1 MAPKRS
7 APAPSATSYSEP
19 REHST
24 IFGSSRNNA
33 RRLHGNARIAE
44 YRAMADLPRASEAL
58 AMLRRVGGIVKPIM
72 LKHNWHVGKLT
83 EFSGFSKN
91 HGEVLGMNQNSG
103 QVVFLRLRQKAAGSQ
118 ELIDAFLPEDDIVY
132 TMLHELAH
140 NVRGPHDDEF
150 FRILKGL
157 EEDWYELRRKGS
169 LPGQGFWT
177 PGNLLG
183 AGHGRDLPLP
193 MARRQAAEKA
203 EERQK
208 RQKMLQGGGRLG
220 GQVQTARSAADLARE
235 AAERRIKM
243 EGGCPSSQAE
253 QEQTI
258 RWHEEKDLLHGL
270 KVIVIEDGDDD
281 ADGDEDD
288 SEEVQE
294 ITAAEAQGRT
304 TSSGP
309 SKSGSS
315 KSSDNTSSTAPG
327 AASDVVV
334 ELSSDT
340 EDDDEA
346 DEPVF
351 VAVKQSDKT
360 LGRRGQGHSRT
371 AATAPSQDRRRPTR
385 PIPKPPNPRSGANPS
400 TPLGA
405 STNRVT
411 AAASTRTTKEGW
423 HCRSCTYWMRG
434 DDAQMWICKVCGS
447 VTRK

>member
-33 RRLHGNARIAE
+33 GRLHGNARIAE

-58 AMLRRVGGIVKPIM
+58 AMLRRIGGIVKPIM

-91 HGEVLGMNQNSG
+91 HGEVLGMNQNRG
-103 QVVFLRLRQKAAGSQ
+103 QIVFLRLRQKAAGSQ
-118 ELIDAFLPEDDIVY
+118 QLIDAFLPEDDVVY

-208 RQKMLQGGGRLG
+208 RQRMLQGGGRLG
-220 GQVQTARSAADLARE
+220 GQLQTARSAADLARE

-253 QEQTI
+253 QEQAI

-281 ADGDEDD
+281 ADGDDD
-288 SEEVQE
+288 DFEEVQE

-304 TSSGP
+304 TSSGS

-315 KSSDNTSSTAPG
+315 KSRDNTSNAPS
-327 AASDVVV
+327 ASGDIV
-334 ELSSDT
+334 ELGSDT

-346 DEPVF
+346 DEPVL
-351 VAVKQSDKT
+351 VSVKQSDKT
-360 LGRRGQGHSRT
+360 LGRTGQGHSRT
-371 AATAPSQDRRRPTR
+371 AATARTQDRSRPTR
-385 PIPKPPNPRSGANPS
+385 PLSKHANTRSGVNTSAS
-400 TPLGA
+400 LGSSPNGA
-405 STNRVT
+405 AA
-411 AAASTRTTKEGW
+411 AAASTRTTEEGW

-434 DDAQMWICKVCGS
+434 DDAQMWICKVCGV

>member
-7 APAPSATSYSEP
+7 APAPSTTSYSEP
-19 REHST
+19 REHSA

-58 AMLRRVGGIVKPIM
+58 AMLRRIGAIVKPIM

-91 HGEVLGMNQNSG
+91 HGEVLGMNQNRG

-118 ELIDAFLPEDDIVY
+118 QLIDAFLPEDDVVY
-132 TMLHELAH
+132 TMLHELTH

-220 GQVQTARSAADLARE
+220 GQVQTTRSAADLARE

-253 QEQTI
+253 QEQAI

-281 ADGDEDD
+281 GDGDEDD
-288 SEEVQE
+288 TEEVQE
-294 ITAAEAQGRT
+294 ITAAEAQGQAA
-304 TSSGP
+304 SSGP
-309 SKSGSS
+309 SKPGPS
-315 KSSDNTSSTAPG
+315 KSSENTPNAPS
-327 AASDVVV
+327 ASGDVV

-340 EDDDEA
+340 DDDDDEA
-346 DEPVF
+346 DEPILVS
-351 VAVKQSDKT
+351 VKPSDKST
-360 LGRRGQGHSRT
+360 GDTGRGHSRT
-371 AATAPSQDRRRPTR
+371 AATARSQDRSHPTR
-385 PIPKPPNPRSGANPS
+385 AIPKPTNPRSHVNPS
-400 TPLGA
+400 ASLAT
-405 STNRVT
+405 STNGAT
-411 AAASTRTTKEGW
+411 AAASTRTTEEGW

-434 DDAQMWICKVCGS
+434 DDAQMWICKVCGV